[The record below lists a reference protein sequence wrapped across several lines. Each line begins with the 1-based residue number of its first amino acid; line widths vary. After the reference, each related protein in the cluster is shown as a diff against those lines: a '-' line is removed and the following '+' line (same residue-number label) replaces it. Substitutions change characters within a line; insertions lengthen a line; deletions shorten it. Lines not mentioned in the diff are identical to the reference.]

1 MSKTSRHTNPKNYPE
16 GTLAR
21 TLSKQEQR
29 NRRETV
35 AGRAR
40 KIGAGVAVAA
50 GVLFVGHQVSEMD
63 KAHKQ
68 DVAEEAAK
76 DAIGEKRIAGVEAGT
91 TIYLR
96 GGVAVRTEPKIIRGT
111 EEDRGNELLKVDN
124 DELLVVSKPVVV
136 ENDGGKQFIA
146 LTLEDGRLGYVATEV
161 FGQENSD
168 GESFAIVER
177 DESITTTSS
186 AGVGSVGFDDTSATF
201 MLGEEEVST
210 AQFMSPDEALDFMA
224 KHQ

>member
-1 MSKTSRHTNPKNYPE
+1 MSKTSRQLRPKDLPE
-16 GTLAR
+16 GSLAQN
-21 TLSKQEQR
+21 LSKQEAAR
-29 NRRETV
+29 HRRQLARRAKVIGTV
-35 AGRAR
+35 AAAATLVGL
-40 KIGAGVAVAA
+40 GVHK
-50 GVLFVGHQVSEMD
+50 LDQMD

-136 ENDGGKQFIA
+136 ENDSGKQFIA

-168 GESFAIVER
+168 GENFAIVER
-177 DESITTTSS
+177 DESATTSS
-186 AGVGSVGFDDTSATF
+186 VGSVSFEDVSATF